1 MKVKNILLIVSL
13 FFIVG
18 CGSDAKEE
26 APKEEAKTEEKS
38 E

>member
-1 MKVKNILLIVSL
+1 MKILLTVLSVL
-13 FFIVG
+13 FIIG
-18 CGSDAKEE
+18 CGSDVKEE